1 MACSSKG
8 EQGADMKSRSF
19 PRLRTGRLDAQG
31 EISRLGAPGPGL
43 ELGSLSIFQ
52 TVAPVCPVLMAGAVV
67 CPVLT
72 AGAVFCKV
80 A

>member
-1 MACSSKG
+1 MACNSKG

-19 PRLRTGRLDAQG
+19 PHLRTGELEAQG

-52 TVAPVCPVLMAGAVV
+52 KVAVV

-72 AGAVFCKV
+72 AGAVVCPMLTASAVFCK
-80 A
+80 AG